1 MRITLLPKRKGVL
14 AVELALF
21 ASLIAFVT
29 QPFVQQ
35 VKSSPP
41 AADPAQLERDVRK
54 LSVDFF
60 PRHYQSP
67 SLEKTARYIEER
79 LTAMGGHVSSQP
91 FTADGKAFRNVV
103 ARYGPESGSV
113 LVIGAHYDSHS
124 TTPGA
129 DDNAS
134 GVAGLLELA
143 RLLKDHQPSQP
154 VELVAY
160 SLEEPP
166 YFATD
171 KMGSAIHAKSA
182 SPARPIRLMVSLE
195 MIGYFSDAPGSQG
208 YPAPGLSLLYPSTGN
223 FIGVVSNL
231 ASWQAAREVKG
242 AMQGATSLPVYSM
255 TMPSFLNGA
264 DWSDHRNYWAQG
276 IPAVMVTDTAMLR
289 NTAYHQAK
297 DTAERLDYRRMAQ
310 VVQGVLALTR

>member
-1 MRITLLPKRKGVL
+1 MKITFLPKRKGVL
-14 AVELALF
+14 AIELALF
-21 ASLIAFVT
+21 AGLIAFVT
-29 QPFVQQ
+29 QPFVQP

-79 LTAMGGHVSSQP
+79 LTAMGGRVSSQP

-143 RLLKDHQPSQP
+143 RLLKDHPPSQP

-171 KMGSAIHAKSA
+171 KMGSAIHAKSV
-182 SPARPIRLMVSLE
+182 SPARPVRLMVSLE

-208 YPAPGLSLLYPSTGN
+208 YPAPGLSLLYPGTGN
-223 FIGVVSNL
+223 FIAVVSNL
-231 ASWQAAREVKG
+231 ASWQVAREVKG

-297 DTAERLDYRRMAQ
+297 DTVERLDYQRMAQ
-310 VVQGVLALTR
+310 VVQGVFALTR

>member
-1 MRITLLPKRKGVL
+1 MKITFLPKRKGVL
-14 AVELALF
+14 AIELALF
-21 ASLIAFVT
+21 AGLIAFVT
-29 QPFVQQ
+29 QPFVQP

-79 LTAMGGHVSSQP
+79 LTVMGGRVSSQP

-143 RLLKDHQPSQP
+143 RLLKDHPPSQP

-171 KMGSAIHAKSA
+171 KMGSAIHAKSV
-182 SPARPIRLMVSLE
+182 SPARPVRLMVSLE

-208 YPAPGLSLLYPSTGN
+208 YPAPGLSLLYPGTGN
-223 FIGVVSNL
+223 FIAVVSNL
-231 ASWQAAREVKG
+231 ASWQVAREVKG

-297 DTAERLDYRRMAQ
+297 DTVERLDYQRMAQ
-310 VVQGVLALTR
+310 VVQGVFALTR